1 MVRASKKDAKPT
13 SAEAESV
20 PKVDDAAAVVA
31 DAPVAADEAAVKPI
45 VAKKARKSRSSDAAP
60 KLKVAREKKPRAE
73 FPNHPHSL
81 RATYPTHVDC
91 ERCKRRRL
99 RAKVYAQ
106 VKRHAHKDVAVAVA
120 VEPIAP
126 AHMTGEV
133 AV

>member
-13 SAEAESV
+13 SDEAVAAAPAEAPAGV
-20 PKVDDAAAVVA
+20 DAAA
-31 DAPVAADEAAVKPI
+31 AAVAVEKPL
-45 VAKKARKSRSSDAAP
+45 VAKKARKSRSADAAP
-60 KLKVAREKKPRAE
+60 KIKATIEKKPRVE

-99 RAKVYAQ
+99 REKVYAQ
-106 VKRHAHKDVAVAVA
+106 AKRQTHKKDDAVA
-120 VEPIAP
+120 EPVAP
-126 AHMTGEV
+126 AHMTGDV